1 MDTQGT
7 TFAPATQ
14 VITTPQTGN
23 IYINAQ
29 PWSLTLSDNLR
40 ATFVFDREGRP
51 VSCFLNGCNY
61 RFGLSGLVLM
71 KVSRPGVLKLRRLL
85 ADDESAHLR
94 ASVREHVTRIAD
106 GIAEAVPQEV
116 RAWLEQIL
124 AWDEARARAD
134 RERFLRIYRPIS
146 IVPPDQYRALVL
158 QVTEG
163 CSWNRC
169 SFCSF
174 YRDRRFRIKTA
185 AALREHIHQ
194 VKEFLGR
201 GISMRRTI
209 FLGDANALIVPQPRL
224 RELFAVIREEFPG
237 GEEGPSPDL
246 YAFLDIFGAV
256 QKSCQQYAELRDQGL
271 RRVYIGLES
280 GDEAVFRL
288 LNKPGTP
295 QQGVETV
302 AQLKAVGLQVGI
314 ILLAGAGGADLSR
327 RHVARSLAALS
338 AMELDGGDLV
348 YISPLITPDD
358 SDYTRRARTLGLAPL
373 STDELAA
380 QLEELKTGARAA
392 TGGRPRVA
400 LYHIEEWLY

>member
-1 MDTQGT
+1 MDAQGMAV
-7 TFAPATQ
+7 APATQ
-14 VITTPQTGN
+14 VITASQTGN
-23 IYINAQ
+23 VYVNAQ
-29 PWSLTLSDNLR
+29 PWALTISDNLR

-61 RFGLSGLVLM
+61 RFGLSGSVLM
-71 KVSRPGVLKLRRLL
+71 KVSRRGAAKLRRLL
-85 ADDESAHLR
+85 SDDESARLR
-94 ASVREHVTRIAD
+94 AMVREHMTRIASD
-106 GIAEAVPQEV
+106 ITPAVSDKV

-134 RERFLRIYRPIS
+134 REHFLRIYRPVS

-174 YRDRRFRIKTA
+174 YRDRRFRIKTV

-194 VKEFLGR
+194 VKLFLGR
-201 GISMRRTI
+201 GISLRRTI

-224 RELFAVIREEFPG
+224 RELLAVIREEFPG

-246 YAFLDIFGAV
+246 YAFLDIFGGTR
-256 QKSCQQYAELRDQGL
+256 KSSEQYAELRDQGL

-280 GDEAVFRL
+280 GDDAVFRL

-302 AQLKAVGLQVGI
+302 VQLKAVGLQVGV
-314 ILLAGAGGADLSR
+314 ILLAGAGGVDLAR

-338 AMELDGGDLV
+338 AMELDAGDLV
-348 YISPLITPDD
+348 YISPLITSDD
-358 SDYTRRARTLGLAPL
+358 SDYARRACTLGLAPL
-373 STDELAA
+373 SDNELAV